1 MIHVQLK
8 ANARITTPM
17 PKSNSSRRIALKSA
31 YLLLVLMLA
40 ACAGESPSLEPS
52 VQARN
57 LFYGVNATF
66 TIGVSRLKEGLSVQV
81 QSCESN
87 QAPLASSSSEL
98 SYECT
103 IKATGDTKLEVIDQN
118 GKLVYSKMFTVPA
131 PSVRIESSE
140 GSFDI
145 ELNPNKAP
153 VSVDNFL
160 RYVQSG
166 FYTDLIFHRVIAGF
180 VVQGGGFTSGMVQRQ
195 TLFAPISLES
205 NRGLSNKR
213 ASVAMARTND
223 PNSANAQFFVNVVDN
238 AFLDYS
244 SDSSPGYAVFGEV
257 VRGMEV
263 IDAIASKPTST
274 QAGFNDVPT
283 SDIVIKSATRLR

>member
-1 MIHVQLK
+1 
-8 ANARITTPM
+8 M
-17 PKSNSSRRIALKSA
+17 PKLNALCRTVLNA
-31 YLLLVLMLA
+31 CYLLLLLLTLGS
-40 ACAGESPSLEPS
+40 CGGESPSLEPS

-57 LFYGVNATF
+57 FFYGVNATF
-66 TIGVSRLKEGLSVQV
+66 TLGVSRLTEGLSVQV

-87 QAPLASSSSEL
+87 QAPVASSSTEL

-103 IKATGDTKLEVIDQN
+103 VKAAGDTKLEVIDQN
-118 GKLVYSKMFTVPA
+118 GKLVYSKLFTVPA

-160 RYVQSG
+160 RYVQNG
-166 FYTDLIFHRVIAGF
+166 FYTDLIFHRVIPGF
-180 VVQGGGFTSGMVQRQ
+180 VVQTGGFTSGMVQRQ
-195 TLFAPISLES
+195 ALFASISLES

-213 ASVAMARTND
+213 ASVAMARTSD
-223 PNSANAQFFVNVVDN
+223 PDSANAQFFVNLVDN

-244 SDSSPGYAVFGEV
+244 SEASPGYAVFGEV

-263 IDAIASKPTST
+263 IDAIAAKPTAS
-274 QAGFNDVPT
+274 QAGFSDVPT
-283 SDIVIKSATRLR
+283 SDVVIKSAIRIR